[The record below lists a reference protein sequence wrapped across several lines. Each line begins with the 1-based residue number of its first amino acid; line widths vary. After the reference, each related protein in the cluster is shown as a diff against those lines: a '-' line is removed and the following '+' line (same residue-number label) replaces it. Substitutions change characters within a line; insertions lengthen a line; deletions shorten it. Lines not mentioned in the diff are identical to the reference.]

1 MLDLDHVTFSY
12 DGRPA
17 LADFT
22 YHFEMGKCYCIVGPN
37 GCGKSTL
44 FRILNG
50 LSFPEKGTYRVDG
63 TAVTERAMKKKEFAK
78 ELHRKVGFIFQNAE
92 VQLFCRTVED
102 EIAFGLQQLAL
113 PENEIRERTEK
124 YIKLLGL
131 DELRQRAPFTL
142 SGGEQKRTALAAV
155 LAMEP
160 QVLILD
166 EPVSGLDEDGEKWMT
181 DFIRSIK
188 GPERLI
194 IIATHRHE
202 LSEAVADEVLHMT
215 KEHRLMT
222 DRAEP

>member
-1 MLDLDHVTFSY
+1 MLLH
-12 DGRPA
+12 
-17 LADFT
+17 
-22 YHFEMGKCYCIVGPN
+22 
-37 GCGKSTL
+37 CGAEWL
-44 FRILNG
+44 RQ
-50 LSFPEKGTYRVDG
+50 VD
-63 TAVTERAMKKKEFAK
+63 AVPEFAK

-113 PENEIRERTEK
+113 PENEIRERTET
-124 YIKLLGL
+124 YIHLLGL
-131 DELRQRAPFTL
+131 GELRQRAPFTL

-181 DFIRSIK
+181 DFIRSIR

-215 KEHRLMT
+215 KEHRLLT
-222 DRAEP
+222 HQG

>member
-50 LSFPEKGTYRVDG
+50 LSFPE
-63 TAVTERAMKKKEFAK
+63 KEFAK